1 MERGRGQLV
10 EDGKEKG
17 PEQPE
22 GEVEDEPNDNDGEK
36 LGGRGRGVAVLGG
49 VRAEARAVWRG
60 PGSSRRCRCRRRN
73 TSSSDAAGEP
83 GWPASFS
90 SVSF

>member
-10 EDGKEKG
+10 EDGEEKG

-22 GEVEDEPNDNDGEK
+22 GKVEDEPDDDDGEEP
-36 LGGRGRGVAVLGG
+36 GGRGRGVAVLGG
-49 VRAEARAVWRG
+49 VRAEARAVWRWDG
-60 PGSSRRCRCRRRN
+60 LKSKL
-73 TSSSDAAGEP
+73 P

-90 SVSF
+90 RVSF

>member
-1 MERGRGQLV
+1 M

-22 GEVEDEPNDNDGEK
+22 GEEEDEPNDNDGEK
-36 LGGRGRGVAVLGG
+36 PGGRGRGVAVLGR
-49 VRAEARAVWRG
+49 VRAEARAVGRWDG
-60 PGSSRRCRCRRRN
+60 LKSTLPLSPSK

-83 GWPASFS
+83 GRPASFS
-90 SVSF
+90 GVAF

>member
-22 GEVEDEPNDNDGEK
+22 GEEEDEPNDNDGEK
-36 LGGRGRGVAVLGG
+36 PGGRGRGVAVLGR
-49 VRAEARAVWRG
+49 VRAEARAVGRWDG
-60 PGSSRRCRCRRRN
+60 LKSMLPLSPTKTGSSY
-73 TSSSDAAGEP
+73 AAREP

-90 SVSF
+90 RVSF

>member
-1 MERGRGQLV
+1 M

-17 PEQPE
+17 PEEPE
-22 GEVEDEPNDNDGEK
+22 GEVEDEPDDDDGEEP
-36 LGGRGRGVAVLGG
+36 GGRGRGVAVLGG
-49 VRAEARAVWRG
+49 VRAEARAVGRWDG
-60 PGSSRRCRCRRRN
+60 LKSTLPLSPSK

-90 SVSF
+90 RVSF